1 MVEILRQVARPEL
14 FFNLLD
20 GFFHLGLRQ
29 KGKGGQHR
37 AVLWSFAKAL
47 ELFLYLIFE
56 SSDSLRLFIDYNL

>member
-20 GFFHLGLRQ
+20 GFFHLGLCQ

-37 AVLWSFAKAL
+37 AVGLVGGTGIFSFFKPM
-47 ELFLYLIFE
+47 
-56 SSDSLRLFIDYNL
+56 